1 MVLKELDL
9 AIPIN
14 STKEIYEQLIQYN
27 KVKRPYIGIGGI
39 DLDEQTAEYN
49 NLVVGIYIKTIDD
62 FSAAE
67 KAGLRIGDVI
77 IEVEGTKVTKMDELN
92 AIKNKKQIGDTL
104 KLKVY
109 RDGKEKDITV
119 TLQEQP

>member
-1 MVLKELDL
+1 M
-9 AIPIN
+9 
-14 STKEIYEQLIQYN
+14 
-27 KVKRPYIGIGGI
+27 
-39 DLDEQTAEYN
+39 
-49 NLVVGIYIKTIDD
+49 
-62 FSAAE
+62 
-67 KAGLRIGDVI
+67 RIGDVI